1 MRVKNIMHNEKQ
13 LVLAFGAHPDD
24 IEIGMGGTVA
34 KLNGMGYDVNL
45 IVATLPNF
53 VKTDT
58 KEQRRMEAT
67 MSAKVMGSKQPEF
80 LDLSPDEITF
90 NRKFITQIDEIIHNH
105 RPEAVFTQWIGD
117 SHQDHQT
124 LTRAVIAASRDVNNL
139 FMYETTIPGGLTE
152 NAFRPQ
158 LYIDI
163 SKTLEIKKNALNC
176 FDSQKIRCGDPWI
189 PAIVGRSSYRGYQM
203 NTEHAEAFEIIKVTK
218 WD

>member
-1 MRVKNIMHNEKQ
+1 MHNEKQ

-34 KLNGMGYDVNL
+34 KLNGMGYNVNI

-90 NRKFITQIDEIIHNH
+90 NRKFITRIDEIIHNH

-139 FMYETTIPGGLTE
+139 YMYETTIPGGLTE

-163 SKTLEIKKNALNC
+163 SETLETKKNALNC

-203 NTEHAEAFEIIKVTK
+203 NTKHAEAFEIIKITK

>member
-1 MRVKNIMHNEKQ
+1 VRVKNIMHNEKQ

-90 NRKFITQIDEIIHNH
+90 NRKFITRIDEIIHNH